1 MTNCYKYLKTAKIQ
15 TYNSYP
21 YTGRQGTCR
30 YSSAQGVVSVPSF
43 TNLAKNSPT
52 ALKDAIS
59 RQPVSMAIASS
70 SSVFRLYKS
79 GVLSSTS
86 CGTALNHAVTGVGYG
101 TENGKDYIL
110 IKNSWGTSW
119 GEKGYVKV
127 LYTPNT
133 GAGICGI
140 YGMNSIPHV

>member
-15 TYNSYP
+15 SYSSYP

-30 YSSAQGVVSVPSF
+30 YSSAKGIVNVASY
-43 TNLAKNSPT
+43 TNLARNSPT

-59 RQPVSMAIASS
+59 RQPVSMAIASY
-70 SSVFRLYKS
+70 SSVFRFYKS

-86 CGTALNHAVTGVGYG
+86 CGTSLNHAVLGVGYG

-119 GEKGYVKV
+119 GERGYVKV
-127 LYTPNT
+127 LYSSRT

-140 YGMNSIPHV
+140 NAMNSIPRV